1 MVERYAGEL
10 SKADRI
16 RILVRVNFGYYV
28 VERILLRCFNEPV
41 KALLREEVLKN
52 VSFIG
57 GINLKKMWM
66 DLLENSRLGKL

>member
-1 MVERYAGEL
+1 L

-28 VERILLRCFNEPV
+28 VERILLRCYNEPV
-41 KALLREEVLKN
+41 KALLRDEVIKN

-57 GINLKKMWM
+57 GISLKKMWT

>member
-1 MVERYAGEL
+1 M

-28 VERILLRCFNEPV
+28 VERILLRCYNEPV
-41 KALLREEVLKN
+41 KALLRDEVIKN

-57 GINLKKMWM
+57 GISLKKMWT